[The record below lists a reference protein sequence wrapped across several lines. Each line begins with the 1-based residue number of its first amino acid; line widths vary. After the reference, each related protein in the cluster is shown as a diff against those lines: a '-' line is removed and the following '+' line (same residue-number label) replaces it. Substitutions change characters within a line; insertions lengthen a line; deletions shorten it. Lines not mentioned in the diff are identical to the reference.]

1 MLKKEKQ
8 KEEGQSMK
16 IKTIINDITYNT
28 TVENNLP
35 AKEFLEILP
44 LNIYMEKEKDSYV
57 HYIEYKLDK
66 EETIPKELN
75 AGDILLEGNNKII
88 LVTSTNSNKNKYTRL
103 ASIDNPDNL
112 ELILEINEKPI
123 RFENKEQIIY
133 NKKGDE
139 SEK

>member
-1 MLKKEKQ
+1 
-8 KEEGQSMK
+8 MK

-66 EETIPKELN
+66 EETIPKKLN

-123 RFENKEQIIY
+123 RFENKE
-133 NKKGDE
+133 
-139 SEK
+139 

>member
-1 MLKKEKQ
+1 
-8 KEEGQSMK
+8 MK

-66 EETIPKELN
+66 EEMKN
-75 AGDILLEGNNKII
+75 LLDLKI
-88 LVTSTNSNKNKYTRL
+88 KNR
-103 ASIDNPDNL
+103 
-112 ELILEINEKPI
+112 
-123 RFENKEQIIY
+123 
-133 NKKGDE
+133 
-139 SEK
+139 

>member
-1 MLKKEKQ
+1 
-8 KEEGQSMK
+8 MK
-16 IKTIINDITYNT
+16 IKTIINDIIFNT
-28 TVENNLP
+28 TVEDNLP

-44 LNIYMEKEKDSYV
+44 LNIYMEKEKDSYA

-66 EETIPKELN
+66 EETIPEELN